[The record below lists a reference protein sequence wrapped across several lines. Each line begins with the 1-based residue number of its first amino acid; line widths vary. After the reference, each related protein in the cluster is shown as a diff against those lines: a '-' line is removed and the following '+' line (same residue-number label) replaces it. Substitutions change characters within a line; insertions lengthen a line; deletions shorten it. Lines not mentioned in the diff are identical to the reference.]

1 MTTNKKV
8 CWGNFK
14 MHLIVGLG
22 NPGTQYKSTR
32 HNIGFDILDLISI
45 KYNIVV
51 NRTKFKGVYG
61 EGVIAGEKVI
71 LLKPST
77 FMNLSGESVREAA
90 SFYKIDV
97 SNIIILHDDI
107 SLEIGRM
114 RIRSKGSAG
123 GHNGLKSIILNMN
136 SDEFI
141 RFKIGVG
148 QPKGELVSHVL
159 GKFSKPERRLIDDV
173 NNATVDAVELVI
185 KQGIVEAMNK
195 FNGYKAELKEC

>member
-1 MTTNKKV
+1 
-8 CWGNFK
+8 

-22 NPGTQYKSTR
+22 NPGTQYKGTR
-32 HNIGFDILDLISI
+32 HNVGFDILDLISE

-51 NRTKFKGVYG
+51 NRIKFKGVYG
-61 EGVIAGEKVI
+61 EGNIAGEKVI

-90 SFYKIDV
+90 SFYKIETPD
-97 SNIIILHDDI
+97 IIILHDDI

-123 GHNGLKSIILNMN
+123 GHNGLKSIILNLS
-136 SDEFI
+136 SDEFV

-159 GKFSKPERRLIDDV
+159 GKFSKDERIQIEEV
-173 NNATVDAVELVI
+173 NNATAEAVELVI
-185 KQGIVEAMNK
+185 KQGAAQAMNK

>member
-1 MTTNKKV
+1 MY
-8 CWGNFK
+8 
-14 MHLIVGLG
+14 LIVGLG
-22 NPGTQYKSTR
+22 NPGTQYKGTR
-32 HNIGFDILDLISI
+32 HNVGFDILDLISE

-51 NRTKFKGVYG
+51 NRIKFKGVYG
-61 EGVIAGEKVI
+61 EGNIEGEKVI

-77 FMNLSGESVREAA
+77 FMNLSGESVREAV
-90 SFYKIDV
+90 SFYKINA

-107 SLEIGRM
+107 SLEVGRL

-123 GHNGLKSIILNMN
+123 GHNGLKSIILNLS

-159 GKFSKPERRLIDDV
+159 GKFSKDERKLIDDV
-173 NNATVDAVELVI
+173 NKATVEAVELVI
-185 KQGIVEAMNK
+185 KQGAALTMNK

>member
-1 MTTNKKV
+1 
-8 CWGNFK
+8 

-159 GKFSKPERRLIDDV
+159 GKFSKPERKLIEDV

-195 FNGYKAELKEC
+195 FNGYKAELKECWYEI

>member
-1 MTTNKKV
+1 
-8 CWGNFK
+8 

>member
-1 MTTNKKV
+1 
-8 CWGNFK
+8 

-22 NPGTQYKSTR
+22 NPGTQYKGTR
-32 HNIGFDILDLISI
+32 HNVGFDILDLISV

-51 NRTKFKGVYG
+51 NRIKFKGVYG
-61 EGVIAGEKVI
+61 EGNIGGETVI

-90 SFYKIDV
+90 SFYKINP

-123 GHNGLKSIILNMN
+123 GHNGLKSIILNLS

-159 GKFSKPERRLIDDV
+159 GKFSKDERVLIDNV
-173 NNATVDAVELVI
+173 SNSTVEAVELVI
-185 KQGIVEAMNK
+185 KQGVALAMNK
-195 FNGYKAELKEC
+195 FNGYNAELKEC

>member
-1 MTTNKKV
+1 MY
-8 CWGNFK
+8 
-14 MHLIVGLG
+14 LIVGLG
-22 NPGTQYKSTR
+22 NPGTQYKGTR
-32 HNIGFDILDLISI
+32 HNVGFDILDLISV

-51 NRTKFKGVYG
+51 NRIKFKGVYG
-61 EGVIAGEKVI
+61 EGNIGGEKVI

-90 SFYKIDV
+90 SFYKINP

-123 GHNGLKSIILNMN
+123 GHNGLKSIILNLS
-136 SDEFI
+136 SDEFV

-159 GKFSKPERRLIDDV
+159 GKFSKDERVLIDDV
-173 NNATVDAVELVI
+173 SDSTVEAVELVI
-185 KQGIVEAMNK
+185 KQGVALAMNK
-195 FNGYKAELKEC
+195 FNGYNAELKECWYEI

>member
-1 MTTNKKV
+1 
-8 CWGNFK
+8 

-32 HNIGFDILDLISI
+32 HNVGFDILDLISE
-45 KYNIVV
+45 KYNITV
-51 NRTKFKGVYG
+51 NRIKFKGVYG
-61 EGVIAGEKVI
+61 EGIIGGEKVI

-90 SFYKIDV
+90 SFYKINV
-97 SNIIILHDDI
+97 LNIIVLQDDI
-107 SLEIGRM
+107 SLEVGRM

-123 GHNGLKSIILNMN
+123 GHNGLKSIILNL
-136 SDEFI
+136 SSEEFV

-159 GKFSKPERRLIDDV
+159 GKFSKEERNLIDEV
-173 NNATVDAVELVI
+173 NNSTVEAIELVI
-185 KQGIVEAMNK
+185 KQGAAQAMNK

>member
-1 MTTNKKV
+1 MY
-8 CWGNFK
+8 
-14 MHLIVGLG
+14 LIVGLG
-22 NPGTQYKSTR
+22 NPGTQYKGTR
-32 HNIGFDILDLISI
+32 HNVGFDILDLISV

-51 NRTKFKGVYG
+51 NRIKFKGVYG
-61 EGVIAGEKVI
+61 EGNIGGEKVI

-90 SFYKIDV
+90 SFYKINP

-123 GHNGLKSIILNMN
+123 GHNGLKSIILNLS
-136 SDEFI
+136 SDEFV

-159 GKFSKPERRLIDDV
+159 GKFSKDERVLIDDV
-173 NNATVDAVELVI
+173 SDSTVEAVELVI
-185 KQGIVEAMNK
+185 KQGVALAMNK
-195 FNGYKAELKEC
+195 FNGYNAELKEC